1 MVRFRAKSKTNPW
14 CGRPLW
20 YAAII
25 GMTSVSLIGGGSGSV
40 QAELF
45 PRPKIP
51 KPVDPVEPQANSS
64 FDNAVRKLLKEA
76 KLAESKGEIERA
88 LILAERAAKISE
100 SSAGLVKSAQ
110 DVSPEVTARYAREL
124 RSKRT
129 ELLAK
134 KPVVETSKS
143 PRVTK
148 ISVPPKMRKSVEK
161 SQSSSQFDDFP
172 PSPTGTAP
180 LASIKVRPY
189 SSPAVPREQ
198 PAAAAEPDSKPE
210 LTSDK
215 SEVASLEEPAIEAT
229 GVSRES
235 KSGSSEL
242 LSNSKAASPSVPD
255 EEETPFSDDANSIQ
269 TSKEIVA
276 SNGDHS
282 TPKKTA
288 SALNGLIDEAVAKPR
303 PDKTIEVDAK
313 SDSTRAVSS
322 ANLPSTPARKELR
335 GDVSSEQSLVR
346 PGKIAVARETESM
359 LLAPVTRI
367 RKLRPQ
373 FIEKES
379 HQEQPLTQAQPSVE
393 VLGQESDEFEAN
405 DDRDS
410 FAEMDDVLNATE
422 TEDSLSDSTE
432 LDPAASKMSD
442 SESDESDESDE
453 LDDESEPIEPAEV
466 PASDPDKSIKLRP
479 AFRDFQVKTSSAI
492 EAETLAPMEDPSD
505 EIALIA
511 STDLSA
517 DSDSEPPM
525 KSFKLRPLFRDPR
538 FKTTVQNEAQPNK
551 ATPFDESSSVTAT
564 EFVRKPVIG
573 RTSMIHWR
581 TVDRR
586 ADAGSIQQQTDEIKS
601 QRIESGDHRIRRES
615 ASGSREGRSDSG
627 TGSQLVRQSSSAQS
641 TAPQAKSSTGSAARV
656 PVSNAVATRETQNS
670 DQRELRGSLW
680 DNATAPSIDSDSS
693 ESPSMTESS
702 QTAPVPPRRST
713 VQQTSFSM
721 SNSKD
726 RVSKSHSASRS
737 KFENSKSAP
746 AAISEESDSST
757 TTVRKK
763 KRPNEDDHAAST
775 RAILSSG
782 PIQQLAK
789 FAGVTHSTAS
799 AMLSLIGITLL
810 IFGLWMI
817 RANLG
822 IKRN

>member
-110 DVSPEVTARYAREL
+110 DVSPEVTARYAQEL

-148 ISVPPKMRKSVEK
+148 ISVPPKMRKNVEK

-180 LASIKVRPY
+180 LASIKVRQY

-210 LTSDK
+210 LMSDK
-215 SEVASLEEPAIEAT
+215 SDVASVEEPAIEAT
-229 GVSRES
+229 GVSPES
-235 KSGSSEL
+235 ELGSSEL

-288 SALNGLIDEAVAKPR
+288 SSLNGLIDEAVAKAR
-303 PDKTIEVDAK
+303 PDKTIDVDAK
-313 SDSTRAVSS
+313 SDSKRAVSS

-346 PGKIAVARETESM
+346 PRKIAVARETESM
-359 LLAPVTRI
+359 LLTPVTRI

-379 HQEQPLTQAQPSVE
+379 HQEQPLAQSQPSVD
-393 VLGQESDEFEAN
+393 VLGQDSDEFEAN

-442 SESDESDESDE
+442 SESDESDE

-479 AFRDFQVKTSSAI
+479 AFRDYQVKTSSAI
-492 EAETLAPMEDPSD
+492 EAETPGPMEDPSD

-517 DSDSEPPM
+517 DPDSEPPM

-538 FKTTVQNEAQPNK
+538 FKTTVQNEAQSNK
-551 ATPFDESSSVTAT
+551 ATPFDESASVTAT

-586 ADAGSIQQQTDEIKS
+586 ADAGSIQQQADEITS
-601 QRIESGDHRIRRES
+601 QRIESGDHQIRRES
-615 ASGSREGRSDSG
+615 ASSSREGRSDSG

-670 DQRELRGSLW
+670 DRRELRGSLW

-746 AAISEESDSST
+746 AAISEESDSSS

-817 RANLG
+817 RTNLG